1 MNKILII
8 SLKGDLI
15 KINSRNVGLI
25 FKGVVVAFVVSVL
38 LMAVYAGVLVS
49 SSVSEASVDVVIIGI
64 TGISIMIGSI
74 LVNVKMNKNG
84 LINGGIIGF
93 IYILIMY
100 VISSMVSNDYT
111 LNKSSIIMIIV
122 SIVLGMLGGIIGINK
137 KQSNR

>member
-1 MNKILII
+1 M
-8 SLKGDLI
+8 KGDLI
-15 KINSRNVGLI
+15 EINSRNVGLI
-25 FKGVVVAFVVSVL
+25 FKGVGVAFVVSIL
-38 LMAVYAGVLVS
+38 LMLVYAGVLVYT
-49 SSVSEASVDVVIIGI
+49 SVSEVTIDFVIIGI

-84 LINGGIIGF
+84 LINGGLIGF

-100 VISSMVSNDYT
+100 LLSSMVSNNYT

>member
-1 MNKILII
+1 M
-8 SLKGDLI
+8 KGDLI
-15 KINSRNVGLI
+15 EINSRNVGLI
-25 FKGVVVAFVVSVL
+25 FKGVGVAFVVSIL
-38 LMAVYAGVLVS
+38 LMLVYAGVLVYT
-49 SSVSEASVDVVIIGI
+49 SVSEVTIDFVIIGI

-84 LINGGIIGF
+84 LINGGLIGF

-100 VISSMVSNDYT
+100 LLSSILSNDYA

>member
-1 MNKILII
+1 M
-8 SLKGDLI
+8 KGDLI

-25 FKGVVVAFVVSVL
+25 FKGVVVSFVVSI
-38 LMAVYAGVLVS
+38 LMMFVYAGVLVS

-84 LINGGIIGF
+84 LINGGLIGF

-100 VISSMVSNDYT
+100 LLSSILSNDYA

-137 KQSNR
+137 KQSNRW

>member
-1 MNKILII
+1 M
-8 SLKGDLI
+8 KGDLI

-25 FKGVVVAFVVSVL
+25 FKGVGVAFVVSIL
-38 LMAVYAGVLVS
+38 LMLVYAGVLVYT
-49 SSVSEASVDVVIIGI
+49 SVSEVTIDFVIIGI

-84 LINGGIIGF
+84 LINGGLIGF

-100 VISSMVSNDYT
+100 LLSSMVSNNYT

>member
-1 MNKILII
+1 MI
-8 SLKGDLI
+8 
-15 KINSRNVGLI
+15 V
-25 FKGVVVAFVVSVL
+25 KGVGVAFVVSVL
-38 LMAVYAGVLVS
+38 MMLVYAGVLAYT
-49 SSVSEASVDVVIIGI
+49 SVSEVSVDFVIIGI

-100 VISSMVSNDYT
+100 LLSSILSSDYT